1 MDGKQV
7 IQVLNQTIDWYRTL
21 AVEQQAAT
29 EPSDL
34 LILNENRQIARE
46 VIGLAF
52 IVARADADLL
62 VKQAAAAP
70 APAAAAGPAQALA
83 QLQAKLNAQESAVQS
98 ELASNQQKLAAA
110 PKKAGVQLQGKI
122 AELQGELELIH
133 TKKSIV
139 ASMAGFETGGTD
151 NSTANA
157 LRAQIDA
164 MAVAL
169 PVATGVASGVSNAT
183 SANAPSANP
192 VPAQAAA
199 ASSST
204 TTHGTIA
211 TPLGPLAATTATVV
225 PTGSR
230 FGLWDLAANV
240 FRLSQKMSTIGSID
254 QRTADLQ
261 STLNQIRAR
270 LIDQMRALSAR
281 GDALIA
287 QADTADS
294 AALNQIRDQL
304 DAIADQFKQLSAI
317 FIPLSK
323 ENLLLNQSR
332 HNLEN
337 WRDTIK
343 EQSRDALKILGV
355 RVAVLAVML
364 AILIALGELS
374 RRAVLRYVQDSR
386 RRYQLLLLRSI
397 AFWALV
403 ALIVG
408 FAFASELGSIVTFA
422 GLITAGLAVAM
433 QSVLVSIVGYFF
445 LIGKYGI
452 RVGDRVQIGEVNGEV
467 IDLGLVRMYLMEFG
481 GHGSLGPTG
490 RVVAFPNSVVFQV
503 STGLFK
509 QIPGVNLAWHEITL
523 SLPSG
528 VDYQTTK
535 ERLTAAVIDALKDY
549 QDDIKRQAQEL
560 QRATLSGAG
569 GEALPTVQL
578 HYSASG
584 VEAQVRYPVHLRHAA
599 EIDERVSHAL
609 VHAVSGMTPPDS
621 TSASTA
627 TSSNPR

>member
-1 MDGKQV
+1 MDEKQV

-34 LILNENRQIARE
+34 LILNENRQVAGE

-70 APAAAAGPAQALA
+70 APAAAAGPSQALA
-83 QLQAKLNAQESAVQS
+83 QVRAKLDAQESAVQS

-110 PKKAGVQLQGKI
+110 PKKAKVQLQGKI

-151 NSTANA
+151 NSANA

-169 PVATGVASGVSNAT
+169 PTAGGAASASNAA
-183 SANAPSANP
+183 SANAPSANA
-192 VPAQAAA
+192 VPAPGAA

-204 TTHGTIA
+204 TAHGTIA
-211 TPLGPLAATTATVV
+211 TPSSPLAATTSAVL
-225 PTGSR
+225 PASSR

-240 FRLSQKMSTIGSID
+240 FRLSQKMSTIDSVD
-254 QRTADLQ
+254 KRTADLQ
-261 STLNQIRAR
+261 SSLNQIRTR
-270 LIDQMRALSAR
+270 LLDQMRALSAR

-287 QADTADS
+287 QADAADGATLS
-294 AALNQIRDQL
+294 QIRDQL

-317 FIPLSK
+317 FIPVSK

-337 WRDTIK
+337 WRDAVK
-343 EQSRDALKILGV
+343 EQSRDALKTLGV

-364 AILIALGELS
+364 AILIAFGELS

-403 ALIVG
+403 VLIVG

-422 GLITAGLAVAM
+422 GLLTAGLAVAM

-452 RVGDRVQIGEVNGEV
+452 RVGDRVQIGDVNGEV

-535 ERLTAAVIDALKDY
+535 ERLTEAVIDALKDY

-569 GEALPTVQL
+569 GEAMPTVQL

-599 EIDERVSHAL
+599 EIDERVSQAL
-609 VHAVSGMTPPDS
+609 VHAVSGMTPPAS
-621 TSASTA
+621 TRSSTA
-627 TSSNPR
+627 TPSNPR

>member
-1 MDGKQV
+1 MDAKQV
-7 IQVLNQTIDWYRTL
+7 IQVLNQTIDWYRML

-34 LILNENRQIARE
+34 LILNENRQVAVE

-70 APAAAAGPAQALA
+70 APAAAAGPSQALA
-83 QLQAKLNAQESAVQS
+83 QVQAKLDAQESAVQS
-98 ELASNQQKLAAA
+98 ELASSQPKLAAA
-110 PKKAGVQLQGKI
+110 PKKAKVQLQGKI

-133 TKKSIV
+133 TKKSLV
-139 ASMAGFETGGTD
+139 ASIAGFETGGTD
-151 NSTANA
+151 NSAANA

-169 PVATGVASGVSNAT
+169 PTASGAASASNAA
-183 SANAPSANP
+183 SANAPSANA
-192 VPAQAAA
+192 VPAPGAA

-211 TPLGPLAATTATVV
+211 APSSPLTATTTTLV
-225 PTGSR
+225 PAVSR

-240 FRLSQKMSTIGSID
+240 FRLSQKMSTIGSVD
-254 QRTADLQ
+254 KRTADLQ
-261 STLNQIRAR
+261 SSLNQTRAR

-304 DAIADQFKQLSAI
+304 NAIADQFKQLSAI
-317 FIPLSK
+317 FIPVSK

-337 WRDTIK
+337 WRDAVK
-343 EQSRDALKILGV
+343 EQSRDALKTLGV

-364 AILIALGELS
+364 AILIAFGELS

-397 AFWALV
+397 AFWALGV
-403 ALIVG
+403 LIVG

-467 IDLGLVRMYLMEFG
+467 IDVGLVRMYLMEFG

-503 STGLFK
+503 ATGLFK

-535 ERLTAAVIDALKDY
+535 ERLTEAVIDALKDY
-549 QDDIKRQAQEL
+549 QEDIKRQAQEL

-609 VHAVSGMTPPDS
+609 VRAVSGMTPPAS
-621 TSASTA
+621 ASASTA
-627 TSSNPR
+627 PPSNPR

>member
-7 IQVLNQTIDWYRTL
+7 IQVLNQTIDWYRML

-34 LILNENRQIARE
+34 LILNENRQVAVE

-70 APAAAAGPAQALA
+70 APAAAAGPSQALA
-83 QLQAKLNAQESAVQS
+83 QVQAKLNAQESAVQS
-98 ELASNQQKLAAA
+98 ELASSQPKLAAA
-110 PKKAGVQLQGKI
+110 PKKAKVELQGKI
-122 AELQGELELIH
+122 AELKGELELIH
-133 TKKSIV
+133 TKKSLV
-139 ASMAGFETGGTD
+139 ASIAGFETGGTD
-151 NSTANA
+151 NSAANA

-169 PVATGVASGVSNAT
+169 PTASGAASASIAA
-183 SANAPSANP
+183 SANAPSANA
-192 VPAQAAA
+192 VPAPGAA
-199 ASSST
+199 ASSAT
-204 TTHGTIA
+204 TAHGTIA
-211 TPLGPLAATTATVV
+211 APSSPLAATTTAVV
-225 PTGSR
+225 PAGSR

-240 FRLSQKMSTIGSID
+240 FRLSQKMSTIGSVD
-254 QRTADLQ
+254 KRTADLQ
-261 STLNQIRAR
+261 SSLNQIRTR

-294 AALNQIRDQL
+294 AALNRIRDQL

-317 FIPLSK
+317 FIPVSK

-337 WRDTIK
+337 WRDAVK
-343 EQSRDALKILGV
+343 EQSRDALKTLGV
-355 RVAVLAVML
+355 RVAVLAAML
-364 AILIALGELS
+364 AILIAFGELS

-403 ALIVG
+403 VLIVG

-452 RVGDRVQIGEVNGEV
+452 RVGDRVQIGDVNGEV

-503 STGLFK
+503 SAGLFK

-535 ERLTAAVIDALKDY
+535 ERLTEAVIDALKDY

-584 VEAQVRYPVHLRHAA
+584 VEAQVRYPVHLRHGA

-609 VHAVSGMTPPDS
+609 VHAVSEMTPTAS

-627 TSSNPR
+627 PSSNPR